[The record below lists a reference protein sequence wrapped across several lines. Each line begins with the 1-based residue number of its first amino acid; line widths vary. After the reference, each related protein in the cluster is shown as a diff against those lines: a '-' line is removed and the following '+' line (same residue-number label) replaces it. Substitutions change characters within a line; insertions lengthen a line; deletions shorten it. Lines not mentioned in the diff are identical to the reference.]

1 MIKMFSLVL
10 FVVVQVYYLSI
21 VIPRDIK
28 HVQIKGDLLS
38 LKAHAGQTSINYW
51 REQIT
56 APTETKN
63 QCPAGDKIS

>member
-28 HVQIKGDLLS
+28 HVQIKGGDQERPGPPPPTN
-38 LKAHAGQTSINYW
+38 KTIKI
-51 REQIT
+51 QI
-56 APTETKN
+56 
-63 QCPAGDKIS
+63 C

>member
-28 HVQIKGDLLS
+28 HVQIKEGDQERPDPPPQPI
-38 LKAHAGQTSINYW
+38 KQ
-51 REQIT
+51 
-56 APTETKN
+56 
-63 QCPAGDKIS
+63 